1 MNPFWLAVS
10 AAVLVALAG
19 LFSAAEAAI
28 SSFSRARAEELSA
41 EGRAGSKPLLEIL
54 DDPARFL
61 NTALFLR
68 LFCEVAAIVLVT
80 QFVSRRT
87 DRWAAS
93 VVF

>member
-41 EGRAGSKPLLEIL
+41 EGRPSSCPVAPTAGG
-54 DDPARFL
+54 PA
-61 NTALFLR
+61 
-68 LFCEVAAIVLVT
+68 C
-80 QFVSRRT
+80 
-87 DRWAAS
+87 
-93 VVF
+93 